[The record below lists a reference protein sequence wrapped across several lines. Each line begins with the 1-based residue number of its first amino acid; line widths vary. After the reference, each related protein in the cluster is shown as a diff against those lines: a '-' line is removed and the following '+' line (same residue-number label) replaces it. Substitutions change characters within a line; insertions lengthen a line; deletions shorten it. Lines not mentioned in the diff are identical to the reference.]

1 MRFIAILLIISLS
14 QLTRGQNIRINYT
27 DTVLYEDYQ
36 TNNFTF
42 PQKFNAYE
50 LFIIENN
57 QYRLKRINKESN
69 SIAFAKLDKT
79 LTAFELNSAFYMAK
93 TKNKNASCGFVL
105 HGQSTGKGAILIEV
119 NRKGR
124 LKVSKRFDGQ
134 TRYLSGTPK
143 EQGWIKTKAI
153 NKGGRNTIKVK
164 VAKGYYDIYFNG
176 KHAYTAFDPQ
186 FKQGK
191 VGFYVNANSEMVVY
205 NFLILEQKK
214 GLEVPVDNPGGS
226 LTVKPGGIAD
236 PEFQEVIK
244 LFKVKIDEQEAQ
256 IKVLQKD
263 LDRCK
268 STLNYDTTMV
278 ANFKTITANNRIL
291 TQKLDS
297 TTRALKAAN
306 KRLKYLESLK
316 EDIEKGSNGD
326 LVLNLTSILATI
338 KEENKSLKSEVS
350 VLQISN
356 TELKKDNE
364 VLLREVERLKYR
376 LGE

>member
-1 MRFIAILLIISLS
+1 M
-14 QLTRGQNIRINYT
+14 TRGQNIRINYT
-27 DTVLYEDYQ
+27 DTVLYEDFQ
-36 TNNFTF
+36 TNNYTF
-42 PQKFNAYE
+42 PQKFNSYE
-50 LFIIENN
+50 LFIVENN
-57 QYRLKRINKESN
+57 QYRLKRLKKESN
-69 SIAFAKLDKT
+69 SIAFAKLDEELET
-79 LTAFELNSAFYMAK
+79 FELNSTFYLEK
-93 TKNKNASCGFVL
+93 SKNKKASCGFVL
-105 HGQSTGKGAILIEV
+105 HGQSTGKGAIIIEV

-143 EQGWIKTKAI
+143 EQGWIKTKSI
-153 NKGGRNTIKVK
+153 NKGGKNTIKVK

-186 FKQGK
+186 FKRGK
-191 VGFYVNANSEMVVY
+191 VGFYVNAESEMLVY
-205 NFLILEQKK
+205 NFLVLEQKK

-226 LTVKPGGIAD
+226 VTVNPGGITD
-236 PEFQEVIK
+236 PSFQEVIK

-256 IKVLQKD
+256 IKILQKD

-278 ANFKTITANNRIL
+278 ANFKTITENNKIL
-291 TQKLDS
+291 TRKLDS
-297 TTRALKAAN
+297 TSRALTVAT

-326 LVLNLTSILATI
+326 LVLNLTSILATL
-338 KEENKSLKSEVS
+338 KEENKSLKTEVS
-350 VLQISN
+350 TLQITN
-356 TELKKDNE
+356 AELKKDNE